1 MSQTNLLARVGLAAM
16 LGALVQAGAHAET
29 MLSTETLNM
38 LSPQQRS
45 AYLAR
50 VIARQQIEPQQGG
63 SDTTPP
69 VLTAFNAGTAL
80 NLGKAAAPFRIS
92 IKGTDNLSG
101 IKSVNY
107 SATGPSGQVISGA
120 TDTAFPATTYSVL
133 GGFAGVS
140 QFLEPGTWTFT
151 EASAFDW
158 AGNLVNLDEAALAAL
173 GNTTFTVSNTGGYDL
188 VKPALTSGKL
198 ITPSVSLSAVAK
210 GTASEDPFA
219 GAQVTVTDAGNTAV
233 AGVQS
238 AVAIFCQLA
247 DPSKCIVLTGSTTAT
262 GVGSVTLKLKSQ
274 VSAARGNVVGAHTL
288 QSVTVRDHAG
298 NFSTLT
304 STLFGGTTD
313 FSTLFPAT
321 VITLKP

>member
-1 MSQTNLLARVGLAAM
+1 MSQTIPIARLGLAAM
-16 LGALVQAGAHAET
+16 LGTLAQGAAQAET
-29 MLSTETLNM
+29 VLSAEVLNQ
-38 LSPQQRS
+38 LSPQDRS
-45 AYLAR
+45 AYVSR
-50 VIARQQIEPQQGG
+50 MISRQQSAPSQGG

-69 VLTAFNAGTAL
+69 ALTTFNAGTAL

-92 IKGTDNLSG
+92 IKGTDDLSG

-120 TDTAFPATTYSVL
+120 TDTAFPSTSYSVL

-140 QFLEPGTWTFT
+140 QFLQPGTWKLT

-158 AGNLVNLDEAALAAL
+158 AGNLVNLGETALAAL
-173 GNTTFTVSNTGGYDL
+173 GNTTFTVSNSGGYDL

-198 ITPSVSLSAVAK
+198 ITASVSLSAVAK

-219 GAQVTVTDAGNTAV
+219 GVSVTAPDAGNTAV

-238 AVAIFCQLA
+238 AAAIFCQLA
-247 DPSKCIVLTGSTTAT
+247 DPSKCIYLTGLTTAT

-274 VSAARGNVVGAHTL
+274 VSAARGNVAGAHTL

-298 NFSTLT
+298 NFVTLT